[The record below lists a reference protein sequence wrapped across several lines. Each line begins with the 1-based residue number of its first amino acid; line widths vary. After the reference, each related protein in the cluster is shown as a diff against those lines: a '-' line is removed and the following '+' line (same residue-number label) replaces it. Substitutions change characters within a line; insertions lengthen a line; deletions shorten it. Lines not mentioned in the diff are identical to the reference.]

1 MILVQVL
8 MVGCVVVL
16 ALLGLRGESSHRVS
30 ASKKLAFCLLM
41 VSVVVAVL
49 FPTLVA
55 EAAQVVGVGRGTDL
69 VLYVLAM
76 AFGFYVVSQYL
87 AAQRSRN
94 ELHRLARRIALV
106 EAAERYELSFAN
118 HAKNVERDP
127 EA

>member
-8 MVGCVVVL
+8 MVGAVVVL

-118 HAKNVERDP
+118 HATNVERDP

>member
-8 MVGCVVVL
+8 MVGSVIVL

-41 VSVVVAVL
+41 VTVVVAVL
-49 FPTLVA
+49 FPELVA
-55 EAAQVVGVGRGTDL
+55 RVAQAVGVGRGTDL

-94 ELHRLARRIALV
+94 ELHRLARRIAVV
-106 EAAERYELSFAN
+106 EAAERYQLSFAN
-118 HAKNVERDP
+118 HARNDERDP

>member
-8 MVGCVVVL
+8 MIGAVIVL
-16 ALLGLRGESSHRVS
+16 ALIGLRGDTSHRVS
-30 ASKKLAFCLLM
+30 ASKKLAFFLLM
-41 VSVVVAVL
+41 ITVVIAVL
-49 FPTLVA
+49 SPALVS
-55 EAAQVVGVGRGTDL
+55 EVAQVVGVGRGTDL

-106 EAAERYELSFAN
+106 EAAERYELSFAD
-118 HAKNVERDP
+118 HARNDERDP

>member
-8 MVGCVVVL
+8 MVGSVIVL

-49 FPTLVA
+49 FPKLVA

-69 VLYVLAM
+69 VLYVLAL

-118 HAKNVERDP
+118 HVKNIERGP

>member
-8 MVGCVVVL
+8 MVGSVIVL

-41 VSVVVAVL
+41 VTVVVAVL
-49 FPTLVA
+49 FPELVA

-106 EAAERYELSFAN
+106 EAAERYELSFAD
-118 HAKNVERDP
+118 HIQNVEREP